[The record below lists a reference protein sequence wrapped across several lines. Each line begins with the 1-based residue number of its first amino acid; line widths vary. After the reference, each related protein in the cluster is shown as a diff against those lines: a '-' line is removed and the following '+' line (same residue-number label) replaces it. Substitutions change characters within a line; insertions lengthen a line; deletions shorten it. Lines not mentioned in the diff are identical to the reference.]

1 MLESHSGS
9 TEKQLYS
16 ATPKN
21 CTTLENNMR
30 KRSILS
36 TIAIPLFVIPL
47 WSCSNEGNDDNNVAK
62 ELPPERVLILTV
74 SPSRVADQIEVMG
87 SVQSAESAI
96 ISSRVSGNISD
107 IFVSPGSNVKSG
119 EKLLQ
124 ISAEELSAKLLQ
136 ARAELNQASR
146 NLERERKLLAKKA
159 ATPEAVKSLE
169 ETQEIAQA
177 IYNGA
182 KAMLG
187 YTNVTAPFAGTIT
200 RKLVDVGDLA
210 TPGKELFHME
220 NENNVQVVTEVPE
233 VLANNIKMRM
243 KMDILVPAASLEI
256 EGSVAE
262 IAPIADRQS
271 RTVTVKL
278 DIEKSTSLRS
288 GQFARITL
296 PGKQLKTLLIP
307 PEAIQLYGQMEKV
320 FVAEDGKARL
330 RLIRTGKIYPNGV
343 EVLSGLSP
351 GDSLILSSEDS
362 LNDGQPIII
371 E

>member
-1 MLESHSGS
+1 
-9 TEKQLYS
+9 
-16 ATPKN
+16 
-21 CTTLENNMR
+21 MR

-36 TIAIPLFVIPL
+36 TMAILLFILPL
-47 WSCSNEGNDDNNVAK
+47 WSCSNEEDNSHSTAK
-62 ELPPERVLILTV
+62 DLPSEKVQILTLH
-74 SPSRVADQIEVMG
+74 PSQVADQIEVMG
-87 SVQSAESAI
+87 NVQAAESAI
-96 ISSRVSGNISD
+96 ISSRISGNISE
-107 IFVSPGSNVKSG
+107 IFVSPGSYVKNE

-187 YTNVTAPFAGTIT
+187 YTTVSAPFAGRIT

-220 NENNVQVVTEVPE
+220 NENTVQVVTEVPE
-233 VLANNIKMRM
+233 VSANNIKMGM
-243 KMDILVPAASLEI
+243 TMNISVPAASLEI
-256 EGSVAE
+256 EGVVAE

-271 RTVTVKL
+271 RTVTIKL
-278 DIEKSTSLRS
+278 DIDNSPSLRS

-296 PGKQLKTLLIP
+296 PGNELKTLLIP
-307 PEAIQLYGQMEKV
+307 PETIQLHGQMEKV
-320 FVAEDGKARL
+320 FVAEGEIARL
-330 RLIRTGKIYPNGV
+330 RLIRTGKMYPNGI

-351 GDSLILSSEDS
+351 GDNLILSTENS
-362 LNDGQPIII
+362 LSDGQPIII

>member
-1 MLESHSGS
+1 
-9 TEKQLYS
+9 
-16 ATPKN
+16 
-21 CTTLENNMR
+21 MR
-30 KRSILS
+30 NRSILS
-36 TIAIPLFVIPL
+36 AMVILLSVIPL
-47 WSCSNEGNDDNNVAK
+47 WSCSDERDNDHTVAK
-62 ELPPERVLILTV
+62 EFPSERVRILTV
-74 SPSRVADQIEVMG
+74 SSSQVADQIEVMG
-87 SVQSAESAI
+87 SVQAAESAV
-96 ISSRVSGNISD
+96 ISSRISGNISE
-107 IFVSPGSNVKSG
+107 IFVSPGTYVKSE

-146 NLERERKLLAKKA
+146 NLERERKLLTKKA

-187 YTNVTAPFAGTIT
+187 YTTVTAPFTGRIT
-200 RKLVDVGDLA
+200 RKLVDAGDLA
-210 TPGKELFHME
+210 TPGKALFHME

-233 VLANNIKMRM
+233 ILANNIKMGM
-243 KMDILVPAASLEI
+243 QMNILVPAASLEI
-256 EGSVAE
+256 EGNVAE

-271 RTVTVKL
+271 RTVTIKL

-288 GQFARITL
+288 GQFARVTL
-296 PGKQLKTLLIP
+296 PGKKVKTLLIP
-307 PEAIQLYGQMEKV
+307 QKSIQLYGQMEKV
-320 FVAEDGKARL
+320 FVAEDGRARL
-330 RLIRTGKIYPNGV
+330 RLIRTGKIYPDGI

-351 GDSLILSSEDS
+351 GDSLILSSENS
-362 LNDGQPIII
+362 LSDGQPIII